1 MGWAAKKL
9 RGGQGATSVERLPD
23 DRWGALLVPRE
34 LVEDHP
40 RSRDRAFLL
49 VRYTVVAALFA
60 LVFTPYF
67 VLYLKLPQALLIMTL
82 YELSLG
88 LTLLI
93 LRWTR
98 SQRIAANWTLS
109 CAFAVLIFQALRL
122 GGMSALAYPWLACL
136 PVAAML
142 LRGVRGGTIWTAM
155 SVLGIVAVGVADAMG
170 VLPEG
175 PAPSPAG
182 RTASM
187 VTMGAVTMALGAL
200 AWLAESRAEEL
211 LHDLKTQKEMFQERA
226 VRDWLTGLANRSLLT
241 ECLIQS
247 WERARRHGPRGAL
260 FFLDLNDFKIVN
272 DKHGHAAGDRV
283 LREIS
288 LRLQE
293 TVRSSDLVG
302 RLGGDEFALIIE
314 GVESQSDVAV
324 LAEKIAEAIEQPID
338 LGDVSVSV
346 GASLGV
352 AFFPD
357 RECQVH
363 DRITA
368 PGNRASTPPARGEV
382 DHESVR
388 RLLEKADVAMYAAKR
403 EALRYWIHEHVAD
416 ETLRSSAKLVSEP
429 PPAA

>member
-1 MGWAAKKL
+1 MGGVARNV
-9 RGGQGATSVERLPD
+9 RGTHGPRSGECSPD

-34 LVEDHP
+34 LIEDHP

-49 VRYTVVAALFA
+49 VRYTVVAAFFA
-60 LVFTPYF
+60 FMFTPYF
-67 VLYLKLPQALLIMTL
+67 TLYLKLPQALLIMTL
-82 YELSLG
+82 YEISLG

-98 SQRIAANWTLS
+98 SQRFAANWTLS
-109 CAFAVLIFQALRL
+109 CAFAVLVFQASRL

-142 LRGVRGGTIWTAM
+142 LRGVRGGTIWSGV
-155 SVLGIVAVGVADAMG
+155 SVLGIVAVGVADAIG

-175 PAPSPAG
+175 PTMSAAARG
-182 RTASM
+182 ATM
-187 VTMGAVTMALGAL
+187 VTMAAVTMAMGAL
-200 AWLAESRAEEL
+200 AWLAESRADEL
-211 LHDLKTQKEMFQERA
+211 LHDLQAQKEMFEQRA

-247 WERARRHGPRGAL
+247 WERSRRHGPRGAL
-260 FFLDLNDFKIVN
+260 FFLDLNDFKLVN
-272 DKHGHAAGDRV
+272 DEHGHAAGDHV
-283 LREIS
+283 LREVA

-302 RLGGDEFALIIE
+302 RLGGDEFGLIIE
-314 GVESQSDVAV
+314 GVESHSDVAV
-324 LAEKIAEAIEQPID
+324 IAEKIAEAIEQPID
-338 LGDVSVSV
+338 LGEVHVKV

-357 RECQVH
+357 RDCHVQ
-363 DRITA
+363 DRIITS
-368 PGNRASTPPARGEV
+368 GGRASVPPPHGEV
-382 DHESVR
+382 DHDSVR
-388 RLLEKADVAMYAAKR
+388 RLLEKADVAMYEAKR
-403 EALRYWIHEHVAD
+403 NDLRYWIHEDVA
-416 ETLRSSAKLVSEP
+416 EATLRKSTKLVSEP